1 MLQIIELKRLPSELK
16 ENSQAA
22 HNNLKGGKI
31 IKVVL
36 IVEEIQFKFSE
47 KLKQMLDGVGSRL
60 IAIRSSP

>member
-1 MLQIIELKRLPSELK
+1 M
-16 ENSQAA
+16 
-22 HNNLKGGKI
+22 KGGKI